1 MAGGLPR
8 SPLNDASIIALR
20 CFVAVVETHSF
31 SSAARQLRLAPS
43 SVTKH
48 VKMLETALGS
58 ALVHR
63 TTRLVSVTDAGESFY
78 ERCVAI
84 LNEIDN
90 AAAMFASERQLSG
103 HLRVVAPPSF
113 AASILGP
120 NLHLFLRDHPAMSV
134 DVIVTSATPNLIRDR
149 VDVAIALENDPKSKL
164 AHLLLAPCPRVL
176 CASPGY
182 IAARGEPKS
191 PEALQSHDCIAS
203 RFSDLAEDWMLR
215 GRGNWE
221 AINIRSRLL
230 SDNGELLRQ
239 ACLRGAG
246 IGNFYRFHV
255 QDDLQSG
262 RLVQVLGDFEVK
274 PKNVYAVLPHR
285 QIMRPQ
291 TKAFVEF
298 ARKLS
303 AAT

>member
-1 MAGGLPR
+1 MTRGLPR

-78 ERCVAI
+78 ERCVTI
-84 LNEIDN
+84 LSEIDN
-90 AAAMFASERQLSG
+90 AAAMIASERQLSG
-103 HLRVVAPPSF
+103 HLRIVAPPSF

-120 NLHLFLRDHPAMSV
+120 NLHLFLQDHPAMSV

-149 VDVAIALENDPKSKL
+149 IDVAIALENDPKSKL
-164 AHLLLAPCPRVL
+164 AHMLLTPCSRVL
-176 CASPGY
+176 CASPAY
-182 IAARGEPKS
+182 IAAHGEPKS
-191 PEALQSHDCIAS
+191 PEDLQSHDCIAS
-203 RFSDLAEDWMLR
+203 RFSDLAEDWVLR
-215 GRGNWE
+215 RGGNWE
-221 AINIRSRLL
+221 AINIHSRLL
-230 SDNGELLRQ
+230 SDNGDLLRQ
-239 ACLRGAG
+239 ACLRAAG
-246 IGNFYRFHV
+246 IGNFYHFHV
-255 QDDLQSG
+255 QEDLQSG
-262 RLVQVLGDFEVK
+262 RLVQVLRGFEVK

-285 QIMRPQ
+285 QMMRPQ
-291 TKAFVEF
+291 AKAFVEF

-303 AAT
+303 VAN

>member
-1 MAGGLPR
+1 VAGGLPR

-20 CFVAVVETHSF
+20 CFVAVVQTHSF

-48 VKMLETALGS
+48 VKMLENALGS

-84 LNEIDN
+84 LNEIDSV
-90 AAAMFASERQLSG
+90 AAMFASERQLSG

-120 NLHLFLRDHPAMSV
+120 NLHVFLQDHPAMSV

-149 VDVAIALENDPKSKL
+149 VDVAISLENDPKSKL
-164 AHLLLAPCPRVL
+164 AHVLLAPCSRVL
-176 CASPGY
+176 CASPDY
-182 IAARGEPKS
+182 IAIHGEPKS
-191 PEALQSHDCIAS
+191 PEELQSHDCIAS
-203 RFSDLAEDWMLR
+203 RFSDLAEDWVLR
-215 GRGNWE
+215 RNGNWE
-221 AINIRSRLL
+221 AINIHSRLL
-230 SDNGELLRQ
+230 SDNGDLLRQ
-239 ACLRGAG
+239 TCLRGAG

-255 QDDLQSG
+255 QNDLESG
-262 RLVQVLGDFEVK
+262 RLKRVLAAFEVK
-274 PKNVYAVLPHR
+274 PKNIYAVLPHR

-291 TKAFVEF
+291 AKAFVEF
-298 ARKLS
+298 ASKLS
-303 AAT
+303 APS

>member
-20 CFVAVVETHSF
+20 CFVAVVQTHSF
-31 SSAARQLRLAPS
+31 SSAARQLRLSPS

-48 VKMLETALGS
+48 VKMLEAALGS

-84 LNEIDN
+84 LNEIDS
-90 AAAMFASERQLSG
+90 AAAMIASDRQLSG
-103 HLRVVAPPSF
+103 HLRIVAPPSF

-120 NLHLFLRDHPAMSV
+120 NLHLFLQDHPAISV

-149 VDVAIALENDPKSKL
+149 VDVAISLENDPKSKL
-164 AHLLLAPCPRVL
+164 AHMLLAPCSRVL
-176 CASPGY
+176 CASPSY
-182 IAARGEPKS
+182 IAVHGEPKS
-191 PEALQSHDCIAS
+191 TEHLQSQDCIAS
-203 RFSDLAEDWMLR
+203 RFSDLAEDWVLR
-215 GRGNWE
+215 RHGNWD
-221 AINIRSRLL
+221 AINIHSRLL
-230 SDNGELLRQ
+230 SDNGDLLRQ
-239 ACLRGAG
+239 ACLQGAG

-255 QDDLQSG
+255 EGDLRAG
-262 RLVQVLGDFEVK
+262 RLTQVLSAFEVK
-274 PKNVYAVLPHR
+274 PKNIYAVLPHR

-291 TKAFVEF
+291 AKAFVEF

-303 AAT
+303 AAN

>member
-1 MAGGLPR
+1 MTRGLPR

-48 VKMLETALGS
+48 VKMLEAALGS

-84 LNEIDN
+84 LTEIDN
-90 AAAMFASERQLSG
+90 AAAMIASERQLSG

-120 NLHLFLRDHPAMSV
+120 NLHLFLQDHPAMSV

-149 VDVAIALENDPKSKL
+149 IDVAIALENDPKSKL
-164 AHLLLAPCPRVL
+164 AHMLLTPCSRVL
-176 CASPGY
+176 CASPAY
-182 IAARGEPKS
+182 IAAHGEPNS
-191 PEALQSHDCIAS
+191 PEDLQAHDCIAS
-203 RFSDLAEDWMLR
+203 RFSDLAEDWVLR
-215 GRGNWE
+215 RNGNWD
-221 AINIRSRLL
+221 AINIHSRLL

-239 ACLRGAG
+239 ACLRAAG

-255 QDDLQSG
+255 QEDLRSG
-262 RLVQVLGDFEVK
+262 RLVQVLRDFEVK

-285 QIMRPQ
+285 QMMRPQ
-291 TKAFVEF
+291 AKAFVEF

-303 AAT
+303 VAN

>member
-8 SPLNDASIIALR
+8 SPLNDASIMALR
-20 CFVAVVETHSF
+20 CFVAVVQTQSF

-48 VKMLETALGS
+48 VKTLEAALGS

-78 ERCVAI
+78 ERCVNI
-84 LNEIDN
+84 LNEIDS
-90 AAAMFASERQLSG
+90 AAAMIASERQLSG

-120 NLHLFLRDHPAMSV
+120 NLHLFLADHPGMSV

-149 VDVAIALENDPKSKL
+149 VDVAIALDSDPKSKL
-164 AHLLLAPCPRVL
+164 AHILLAQCERVL

-182 IAARGEPKS
+182 IEAHGSPKS
-191 PEALQSHDCIAS
+191 PEDLQRYDCIAS
-203 RFSDLAEDWMLR
+203 RFSDLAEDWVLR
-215 GRGNWE
+215 RRTGWE
-221 AINIRSRLL
+221 AINVRSRLL

-255 QDDLQSG
+255 DGDLRSG
-262 RLVQVLGDFEVK
+262 DLAPVLAEFEVK
-274 PKNVYAVLPHR
+274 PKNIYAVLPHR
-285 QIMRPQ
+285 QIIRPQ
-291 TKAFVEF
+291 ARAFVDF
-298 ARKLS
+298 ARQL
-303 AAT
+303 TT

>member
-8 SPLNDASIIALR
+8 SPLNDASIMALR
-20 CFVAVVETHSF
+20 CFVAVVQTRSF

-48 VKMLETALGS
+48 VKTLEAALGS

-78 ERCVAI
+78 ERCVTI
-84 LNEIDN
+84 LNEIDS
-90 AAAMFASERQLSG
+90 AAALIASERQLSG

-120 NLHLFLRDHPAMSV
+120 NLHVFLREHPAMSV

-149 VDVAIALENDPKSKL
+149 VDVAIALDSDPKSKL
-164 AHLLLAPCPRVL
+164 AHMMLAQCSRVL
-176 CASPGY
+176 CASPSY
-182 IAARGEPKS
+182 IADRGNPRS
-191 PEALQSHDCIAS
+191 PEELQLHDCIAS
-203 RFSDLAEDWMLR
+203 RFSDLAEDWVLR
-215 GRGNWE
+215 WRGGWE
-221 AINIRSRLL
+221 AMNIRSRLL
-230 SDNGELLRQ
+230 SDNGDLLRQ

-255 QDDLQSG
+255 DGDLDAG
-262 RLVQVLGDFEVK
+262 RLVQILPGFEVK
-274 PKNVYAVLPHR
+274 PKNIYAVLPHR
-285 QIMRPQ
+285 QIIRPQ
-291 TKAFVEF
+291 AKAFVEF
-298 ARKLS
+298 VRKLS
-303 AAT
+303 AAG

>member
-1 MAGGLPR
+1 MARGLPR

-48 VKMLETALGS
+48 VKMLEAALGS

-84 LNEIDN
+84 LNEIDS
-90 AAAMFASERQLSG
+90 AAAMIASERQLSG
-103 HLRVVAPPSF
+103 HLRIVAPPSF
-113 AASILGP
+113 AASVLGP

-149 VDVAIALENDPKSKL
+149 IDVAIALDNDPKSKL
-164 AHLLLAPCPRVL
+164 AHMLLTPCSRVL

-182 IAARGEPKS
+182 IAARGEPRS
-191 PEALQSHDCIAS
+191 LEDLQAHDCIAS
-203 RFSDLAEDWMLR
+203 RFSDLAEDWVLR
-215 GRGNWE
+215 RGGGWE
-221 AINIRSRLL
+221 AINIHSRLL
-230 SDNGELLRQ
+230 SDNGDLLRQ
-239 ACLRGAG
+239 ACLRAAG
-246 IGNFYRFHV
+246 IGNFYSFHV
-255 QDDLQSG
+255 RDDLESG
-262 RLVQVLGDFEVK
+262 RLLQVLRSFEVK
-274 PKNVYAVLPHR
+274 PKNIYAVLPHR
-285 QIMRPQ
+285 QMMRPQ
-291 TKAFVEF
+291 AKAFVEF

-303 AAT
+303 VAS

>member
-1 MAGGLPR
+1 VTRGLPR
-8 SPLNDASIIALR
+8 SPLNDASIISLR

-48 VKMLETALGS
+48 VKMLEAALGS

-90 AAAMFASERQLSG
+90 AAALIASERQLSG
-103 HLRVVAPPSF
+103 HLRIVAPPSF

-120 NLHLFLRDHPAMSV
+120 NLHLFLQDHPAMSV

-149 VDVAIALENDPKSKL
+149 IDVAIALENDPKSKL
-164 AHLLLAPCPRVL
+164 AHMLLTPCSRVL
-176 CASPGY
+176 CASPAY
-182 IAARGEPKS
+182 IAAHGEPKS
-191 PEALQSHDCIAS
+191 PEDLQSHACIAS
-203 RFSDLAEDWMLR
+203 RFSDLAEDWVLR
-215 GRGNWE
+215 RGGNWD
-221 AINIRSRLL
+221 AINIHSRLL

-239 ACLRGAG
+239 VCLRAAG

-255 QDDLQSG
+255 QEDLRSG
-262 RLVQVLGDFEVK
+262 RLVQVLRDFEVK

-285 QIMRPQ
+285 QMMRPQ
-291 TKAFVEF
+291 AKAFVEF
-298 ARKLS
+298 TRALGVAS
-303 AAT
+303 

>member
-1 MAGGLPR
+1 MNRGLPR

-48 VKMLETALGS
+48 VKMLEGALGS

-78 ERCVAI
+78 ERCIAI
-84 LNEIDN
+84 LTEIDN
-90 AAAMFASERQLSG
+90 AAAMIASERQLSG

-149 VDVAIALENDPKSKL
+149 IDVAISLENDPKSKL
-164 AHLLLAPCPRVL
+164 AHMLLAPCSRVL

-182 IAARGEPKS
+182 IVAHGEPKS
-191 PEALQSHDCIAS
+191 LEALQSHDCIAS
-203 RFSDLAEDWMLR
+203 RFSDLAEDWVLFR
-215 GRGNWE
+215 GGNWE
-221 AINIRSRLL
+221 AINIHSRLL
-230 SDNGELLRQ
+230 SDNGDLLRQ
-239 ACLRGAG
+239 ACLRSAG

-255 QDDLQSG
+255 QEDLQSG
-262 RLVQVLGDFEVK
+262 RLVQVLRDFEVK
-274 PKNVYAVLPHR
+274 PKNIYAVLPHR
-285 QIMRPQ
+285 QMMRPQ
-291 TKAFVEF
+291 AKAFVEF

-303 AAT
+303 VAT

>member
-20 CFVAVVETHSF
+20 CFVAVVQTHSF

-48 VKMLETALGS
+48 VKMLENALGS

-63 TTRLVSVTDAGESFY
+63 TTRLVSVTDAGENFY

-84 LNEIDN
+84 LNEIDS
-90 AAAMFASERQLSG
+90 AQAMIASERQLSG
-103 HLRVVAPPSF
+103 HLRIVAPPSF

-120 NLHLFLRDHPAMSV
+120 NLHIFLQDHPAVSV

-149 VDVAIALENDPKSKL
+149 VDVAISLENDPKSKL
-164 AHLLLAPCPRVL
+164 AHMLLAPCSRVL
-176 CASPGY
+176 CASPAY
-182 IAARGEPKS
+182 IAAHGEPKS
-191 PEALQSHDCIAS
+191 PEELQSHDCIAS
-203 RFSDLAEDWMLR
+203 RFSDLAEDWVLR
-215 GRGNWE
+215 RNGTWE
-221 AINIRSRLL
+221 AINIHSRLL
-230 SDNGELLRQ
+230 SDNGDLLRQ
-239 ACLRGAG
+239 TCLRGAG

-255 QDDLQSG
+255 QNDLESG
-262 RLVQVLGDFEVK
+262 GLKHVLPGFEVK
-274 PKNVYAVLPHR
+274 PKNIYAVLPHR

-291 TKAFVEF
+291 AKAFVDF

-303 AAT
+303 TAH